1 MKRIIGITTAVLGVM
16 FVWCSYAAENNKFT
30 VLGEWIVQ
38 EPGTPAEHQQMMDN
52 MQTTVVITRL
62 SADEDSSVNNVLAT
76 GSFEDGKVFLD
87 GEIAEPTDVLI
98 SVTRGSDEPMTLPAV
113 LIPGATTS
121 FALWDK
127 ENSFPGVVDQLILVE
142 DFRVAQQSND
152 KFTIT
157 GDLSSMTDQELSLA
171 TATIEGVSGNLKVGS
186 VLPNQSNAVLLRNG
200 RFSIE
205 GIVSEPILVNLWI
218 IDEVDVYIAS
228 VDLVVESGA
237 RIEISPSTT
246 SSSFAPGMFAS
257 ELLAH
262 SEVKGS
268 MHGKIIESWQNSA
281 EYRESLDEYAS
292 AIAFEAQNAES
303 DLEKEEEQ
311 TETEDSD
318 QESTKDPYDVYQE
331 MSAIQNSV
339 LKSIAQNLDEPLT
352 ALLAMELGV
361 RTSMANS
368 RELESWNKLAQ
379 ELDEDLVA
387 RRVSPQRDKLERQI
401 RVTTNASTIVAGH
414 AAPDFTL
421 LNLEGEDI
429 ALYDDVLNNNDV
441 VLIDFWASWC
451 GPCIEKIP
459 KLKEF
464 HTEYKDKGFEV
475 VFVSI
480 DDTYEDWKTGSDGHK
495 VPGINVADLNG
506 FLGETPVDYGV
517 QWIPTEFLLK
527 SDGEIL
533 DRDLTMEELQE
544 FLVDRFGGQKEEE
557 TDDQI
562 NEDDVL

>member
-1 MKRIIGITTAVLGVM
+1 MTRQLGLTLIASILM
-16 FVWCSYAAENNKFT
+16 LFVNTNADETKTFNVS
-30 VLGEWIVQ
+30 GEWIVG
-38 EPGTPAEHQQMMDN
+38 ESGTPADHQEVMDT
-52 MQTTVVITRL
+52 MQTSVVVTRVR
-62 SADEDSSVNNVLAT
+62 ADEDSSVNSVLAS
-76 GSFEDGKVFLD
+76 GSFKDGKVFLE
-87 GEIAEPTDVLI
+87 GVIEEPTDVLI
-98 SVTRGSDEPMTLPAV
+98 SVTRGSLEPMTLPAV
-113 LIPGATTS
+113 LIPGTTTS

-142 DFRVAQQSND
+142 DFRVAQQSDD

-186 VLPNQSNAVLLRNG
+186 VLPNKSNAVLLRNG

-205 GIVSEPILVNLWI
+205 GIVSEPLLVNLWI

-237 RIEISPSTT
+237 RIKISPSTT

-268 MHGKIIESWQNSA
+268 MHHKIIESWQNSA

-339 LKSIAQNLDEPLT
+339 LKSIAQNLDEPLS

-361 RTSMANS
+361 RTSMAIS

-421 LNLEGEDI
+421 LNLEGEDV
-429 ALYDDVLNNNDV
+429 ALYDDVLVNNEV

-451 GPCIEKIP
+451 GPCVDKIP
-459 KLKEF
+459 ELKEF
-464 HTEYKDKGFEV
+464 HAEYNDKGFEV

-480 DDTYEDWKTGSDGHK
+480 DDTYEDWKTGSDGHE
-495 VPGINVADLNG
+495 VPGINLADLNG
-506 FLGETPVDYGV
+506 FLGDTPVDYGV

-557 TDDQI
+557 TDDPI

>member
-1 MKRIIGITTAVLGVM
+1 MTRQLGLTLIASILMLFGNTNADETKTFNV
-16 FVWCSYAAENNKFT
+16 S
-30 VLGEWIVQ
+30 GEWIVG
-38 EPGTPAEHQQMMDN
+38 ESGTPADHQEMKDT
-52 MQTTVVITRL
+52 MQTSVVVTRVR
-62 SADEDSSVNNVLAT
+62 ADEDSSVNSVLAS
-76 GSFEDGKVFLD
+76 GSFKDGKVLLE
-87 GEIAEPTDVLI
+87 GEIEEPTDVLI
-98 SVTRGSDEPMTLPAV
+98 SVTRGSEEPMTLPAV

-142 DFRVAQQSND
+142 DFRVAQQSDD
-152 KFTIT
+152 KFSIT

-186 VLPNQSNAVLLRNG
+186 VLPNKSNAVLLRNG

-237 RIEISPSTT
+237 RIKISPSTT

-281 EYRESLDEYAS
+281 EYRESLVEYAS

-303 DLEKEEEQ
+303 DLEKAKEQ

-361 RTSMANS
+361 RTSMAIS

-421 LNLEGEDI
+421 LNLEGEDV

-480 DDTYEDWKTGSDGHK
+480 DDTYEDWKTGSDGHN

-517 QWIPTEFLLK
+517 QWIPTEFLLQ

-533 DRDLTMEELQE
+533 DRDLTMEELQK
-544 FLVDRFGGQKEEE
+544 FLDDRFGSKTEEE
-557 TDDQI
+557 TDVPT
-562 NEDDVL
+562 NEEDVL